1 MSLDNQKFF
10 IAQGLVSAIVLSYN
24 RKEDTLK
31 CLESLNK
38 QSYPNIEIVILDNGS
53 KDGSADAIAE
63 SFPKYTLIRMP
74 KNYGDW
80 EGRDIGLRNCHGNYI
95 VCIDNDAILNP
106 TVIKTMINYMQEDN
120 CLAVI
125 EPAVVD
131 PDSGQT
137 YSCPPNISKL
147 NHYRANFL
155 GGARH
160 V

>member
-1 MSLDNQKFF
+1 MQIYGYMCIKKNSN
-10 IAQGLVSAIVLSYN
+10 LVSAIVLSYN
-24 RKEDTLK
+24 RKEETLR
-31 CLESLNK
+31 CLGSLL
-38 QSYPNIEIVILDNGS
+38 LDNGS
-53 KDGSADAIAE
+53 KDGSDDAVAE
-63 SFPKYTLIRMP
+63 SFPKVTLIRMP

-95 VCIDNDAILNP
+95 VCIDNDAVLDP
-106 TVIKTMINYMQEDN
+106 TVIKTMIKYMQEDN

-131 PDSGQT
+131 PDSGNT

-155 GGARH
+155 GGAIACIEKKLS
-160 V
+160 